1 MGKLEARTR
10 ARAPVKPPGPTTLDE
25 IHAIEKEIARIESE
39 MRAAGATEEEI
50 RSSRVEPD
58 DYLDLE
64 ALEAE
69 IRRIE
74 AGEE

>member
-1 MGKLEARTR
+1 MDKLEAKSG
-10 ARAPVKPPGPTTLDE
+10 ARAPVKPSGSTTLDE
-25 IHAIEKEIARIESE
+25 IRAIEKEIANIEAE

-50 RSSRVEPD
+50 RASRLAPD
-58 DYLDLE
+58 DFLDLE
-64 ALEAE
+64 AIEAE